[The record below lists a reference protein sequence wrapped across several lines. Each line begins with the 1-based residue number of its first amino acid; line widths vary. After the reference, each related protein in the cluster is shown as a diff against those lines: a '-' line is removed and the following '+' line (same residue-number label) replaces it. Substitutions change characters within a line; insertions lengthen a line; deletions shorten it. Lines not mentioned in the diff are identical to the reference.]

1 MKYRNYEVGFTFEVP
16 DDFSEVKQS
25 SYEVFNVPAD
35 TMHHFIQLDDN
46 GDIVR
51 SFSITKS
58 EPMETDDQIKE
69 YIDKNL
75 AQLDELGIH
84 KVVQNQI
91 QTTDGRTIDRVVLYD
106 ENMKEDL
113 GILTYFMKVKNVLIM
128 ASCYIVEFYDEYEE
142 ELYDVFDSI
151 KEV

>member
-25 SYEVFNVPAD
+25 SYEVFNVPED

-84 KVVQNQI
+84 KVIQNQI

-106 ENMKEDL
+106 ENMEEDL

-142 ELYDVFDSI
+142 ELYDIFDSI